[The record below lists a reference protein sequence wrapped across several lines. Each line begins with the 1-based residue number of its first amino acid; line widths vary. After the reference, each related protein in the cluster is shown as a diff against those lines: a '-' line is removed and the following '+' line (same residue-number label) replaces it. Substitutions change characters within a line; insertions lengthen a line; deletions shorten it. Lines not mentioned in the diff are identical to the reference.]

1 MQNTNRRIR
10 ASKISSPQRGFL
22 LVWEFLLLQIWEEVK
37 ATKTVSIQ
45 RENKLIK
52 ICLKIGVAGTTSSAI
67 FCFRLIGGNF
77 GRLNG
82 VSSSSLESLRRDKL
96 DEVDLLYIVRFKM
109 DEGLILWYLQPEL
122 STDLGEK
129 ERKSDWKM
137 VSKTAPW
144 PLLLL
149 LLVSNRKSSDSEWL
163 MPAIRMFH
171 AEIVHDWCLLSCCTL
186 GGWWAHFRMPLEWN
200 TFCWPCPP
208 VHIVQVRFRMTEI
221 QQCPQWKI
229 YYVPS
234 HFPDELI
241 LHMPFCCL
249 CEIVFFFHWKM
260 QQFWPSFPSQR
271 LIWLGRWHYCHFLQL
286 ESFLWRILHLS
297 ATQLST

>member
-96 DEVDLLYIVRFKM
+96 DEVDLRYIVN
-109 DEGLILWYLQPEL
+109 
-122 STDLGEK
+122 S
-129 ERKSDWKM
+129 
-137 VSKTAPW
+137 
-144 PLLLL
+144 
-149 LLVSNRKSSDSEWL
+149 
-163 MPAIRMFH
+163 
-171 AEIVHDWCLLSCCTL
+171 TL
-186 GGWWAHFRMPLEWN
+186 GDLRWTRDWSCDTCNLNYQLTWGRRKENQTGKWFQKLPPGLCSYFFWWVIA
-200 TFCWPCPP
+200 
-208 VHIVQVRFRMTEI
+208 
-221 QQCPQWKI
+221 KA
-229 YYVPS
+229 
-234 HFPDELI
+234 LI
-241 LHMPFCCL
+241 
-249 CEIVFFFHWKM
+249 
-260 QQFWPSFPSQR
+260 
-271 LIWLGRWHYCHFLQL
+271 
-286 ESFLWRILHLS
+286 
-297 ATQLST
+297 AND